1 VTAGYSVEP
10 GREPAAGSRGG
21 AAAGE
26 RRASGRDD
34 WSRPLLWA
42 CLAVAAAVR
51 VALYL
56 VHYRGRPLGFNDAPY
71 YSVQATRLADGIWFT
86 DPATGFPVAEHG
98 PLTSLILAPVSW
110 MGAPEDWQ
118 RLLTVVT
125 GLATVVVLG
134 LVGRRLGGPAVG
146 VAAAGLAAVYPNLW
160 LNDGLVMSESVAAL
174 VVSLW
179 MLAGCAWY
187 GRRSPG
193 RALAFGATAGAAAL
207 ARSEL
212 IVLAA
217 ATVAVILVVERR
229 AGRRA
234 ALAAAGGAALV
245 LAPWVLPNLVRFEE
259 PVVLSTN
266 EGTTLRGANCDETYS
281 GPALGSWALPCIAQP
296 EIVALEPSQRS
307 DRWRSDGLRYARER
321 AGRLPAVLTARVGRA
336 LDMYGLDYQVDEDV
350 RDGRPR
356 QGSWAGIAAF
366 WILAPLAAAGIAR
379 ARGVARWLLVAPVVT
394 VAISTV
400 AFYGGHRIRSPV
412 EPVVVLAAA
421 LAAGHVVGPLFDRRR
436 DERRVVAR
444 PQTVNEAAT
453 P

>member
-1 VTAGYSVEP
+1 MTAGYLVEP
-10 GREPAAGSRGG
+10 GR
-21 AAAGE
+21 AAAADDE
-26 RRASGRDD
+26 RRAWGRDT

-71 YSVQATRLADGIWFT
+71 YSVQASRLADGIWFT

-98 PLTSLILAPVSW
+98 PLTSVVLAPVSW
-110 MGAPEDWQ
+110 MEAPEDWQ
-118 RLLTVVT
+118 RLVTVVT
-125 GLATVVVLG
+125 GLATVVVIG

-174 VVSLW
+174 AVSLW
-179 MLAGCAWY
+179 VLAGCVWY
-187 GRRSPG
+187 ERRSPG
-193 RALAFGATAGAAAL
+193 SAFAFGAAAGLAAL

-212 IVLAA
+212 VVLAA
-217 ATVAVILVVERR
+217 ASAAVILTVEWRT
-229 AGRRA
+229 GRRA
-234 ALAAAGGAALV
+234 AWAAVGGAALV
-245 LAPWVLPNLVRFEE
+245 LAPWVVPNLVRFEE

-266 EGTTLRGANCDETYS
+266 EGTTVRGANCDETYA
-281 GPALGSWALPCIAQP
+281 GPALGSWSIVCIAQP
-296 EIVALEPSQRS
+296 EIVALEPSLRS
-307 DRWRSDGLRYARER
+307 DRWRSDGVRYAREHG
-321 AGRLPAVLTARVGRA
+321 GRLPAVVAARVGRA
-336 LDMYGLDYQVDEDV
+336 LDVYGLDYQVDEDV

-356 QGSWAGIAAF
+356 PGSWAGIVSF
-366 WILAPLAAAGIAR
+366 WIFAPLAAVGIAR
-379 ARGVARWLLVAPVVT
+379 ARGVARWLLLAPVVT
-394 VAISTV
+394 VAISSV

-421 LAAGHVVGPLFDRRR
+421 LAAAGLARSRLVRRR
-436 DERRVVAR
+436 AGVAE
-444 PQTVNEAAT
+444 PQPVKAAVT